1 MRTDPDKARI
11 MLREFAVF
19 YRQTLENSSDLIPLS
34 REIEQT
40 VRYLSLEQARFGEDR
55 LAVEVDVDEDVRAM
69 LVPAFMV
76 QPLVE
81 NSVKH
86 AMPAEG
92 KLTIRI
98 AGEMDGDD
106 VYLHVSDDGIGMSE
120 EAVRTIMNPQS
131 QTGLGI
137 AVKNVNDRLRG
148 YYGEEAYMK
157 IESELGVG
165 TSVTLYLYDC
175 AHV

>member
-1 MRTDPDKARI
+1 
-11 MLREFAVF
+11 
-19 YRQTLENSSDLIPLS
+19 
-34 REIEQT
+34 
-40 VRYLSLEQARFGEDR
+40 
-55 LAVEVDVDEDVRAM
+55 
-69 LVPAFMV
+69 
-76 QPLVE
+76 
-81 NSVKH
+81 
-86 AMPAEG
+86 
-92 KLTIRI
+92 
-98 AGEMDGDD
+98 
-106 VYLHVSDDGIGMSE
+106 MSE